1 MRNRRRSVNL
11 GSSSLILI
19 FIVLCL
25 GTFALLSLSSAKKD
39 LDLAERNEQ
48 AVAEYY
54 RADGKGEEFLME
66 ADRAFSQA
74 LEKHPD
80 DPDAF
85 LRETLGDAWNGERKQ
100 AEIQIPM
107 ANGQALSIVLGLS
120 WEEGEK
126 QLKVM
131 EWRVVNVEDYEI
143 DQNLPVWDG
152 Q

>member
-1 MRNRRRSVNL
+1 MRNRSRSVNL

-80 DPDAF
+80 NPEAL

>member
-1 MRNRRRSVNL
+1 M
-11 GSSSLILI
+11 ILI

-80 DPDAF
+80 NPDAF

>member
-80 DPDAF
+80 NPDAF

>member
-1 MRNRRRSVNL
+1 M
-11 GSSSLILI
+11 
-19 FIVLCL
+19 LCL

-66 ADRAFSQA
+66 ADRAFSHA

-80 DPDAF
+80 NPDAF

>member
-80 DPDAF
+80 NPDAF

-126 QLKVM
+126 QLKVI